1 MTAGSVR
8 ASDFDRDQ
16 VVELLHAAYAEG
28 RITIEEHSER
38 TELALHARTFEDLT
52 ALTDDLLPARI
63 TVDTPAAHRPV
74 PLGNATDAEP
84 ERITAVL
91 SEVKRVGP
99 WRVRQRYLA
108 NVFMGS
114 VHLDLTEAVFDSP
127 VIEVTGTQ
135 VVGSVFLRVRPGTV
149 VRDEVTNVLGET
161 SIKNVGEPD
170 PAQPIVVLKLINIMG
185 EVKVRGPKKPFLRKR
200 VVT

>member
-16 VVELLHAAYAEG
+16 VAELLHAAYAKG
-28 RITIEEHSER
+28 RITIEEHSDR
-38 TELALHARTFEDLT
+38 TELALHARTFDDLT
-52 ALTDDLLPARI
+52 VLTEDLLPSRS
-63 TVDTPAAHRPV
+63 TVDTPAAPRPV
-74 PLGNATDAEP
+74 PVNTAEP

-99 WRVRQRYLA
+99 WRVGSRHLA

-114 VHLDLTEAVFDSP
+114 VHLDLTEAILDSP

-135 VVGSVFLRVRPGTV
+135 VMGSVFLRVPAGTV
-149 VRDEVTNVLGET
+149 VRDEVTSVLGET

-170 PAQPIVVLKLINIMG
+170 PAQPTVVLKLINIMG
-185 EVKVRGPKKPFLRKR
+185 ESRSGGPRSR
-200 VVT
+200 SCGSGS

>member
-16 VVELLHAAYAEG
+16 VAELLHAAYAEG
-28 RITIEEHSER
+28 RITLEEHSDR
-38 TELALHARTFEDLT
+38 TELVLRARTFDDLT
-52 ALTDDLLPARI
+52 ALTEDLLPTRTA
-63 TVDTPAAHRPV
+63 VDLPPAVQPLPV
-74 PLGNATDAEP
+74 SNAAEAEP

-99 WRVRQRYLA
+99 WRVRHRHLA

-114 VHLDLTEAVFDSP
+114 VHLDLTEATFDSP

-135 VVGSVFLRVRPGTV
+135 IMGSVFLRVPPGTV
-149 VRDEVTNVLGET
+149 IRDEVTNVLGET
-161 SIKNVGEPD
+161 SIKNVGEAD
-170 PAQPIVVLKLINIMG
+170 PARPVIVLKLTNIMG
-185 EVKVRGPKKPFLRKR
+185 EVKVRGPKKPFLRRR